1 MRHAQPPG
9 DDSVI
14 RHSQSAKIP
23 TDFSKNIVIYVNFF
37 LLQNIVIYVNFLY
50 LCGMETK
57 RKIRAYKT
65 YFQEFMSTLTPA
77 QRRKVDYSID
87 MLRSQDRVSAKFVK
101 HIRDGLFELRAEYE
115 GNIFRVFFIF
125 DGNDIVVLFSG
136 FQKKTQQTPEREI
149 KKALSIKNEYYG
161 IERNK

>member
-1 MRHAQPPG
+1 
-9 DDSVI
+9 
-14 RHSQSAKIP
+14 
-23 TDFSKNIVIYVNFF
+23 
-37 LLQNIVIYVNFLY
+37 
-50 LCGMETK
+50 METK

-115 GNIFRVFFIF
+115 GNIFGVFFIF

>member
-1 MRHAQPPG
+1 
-9 DDSVI
+9 
-14 RHSQSAKIP
+14 
-23 TDFSKNIVIYVNFF
+23 
-37 LLQNIVIYVNFLY
+37 
-50 LCGMETK
+50 METK